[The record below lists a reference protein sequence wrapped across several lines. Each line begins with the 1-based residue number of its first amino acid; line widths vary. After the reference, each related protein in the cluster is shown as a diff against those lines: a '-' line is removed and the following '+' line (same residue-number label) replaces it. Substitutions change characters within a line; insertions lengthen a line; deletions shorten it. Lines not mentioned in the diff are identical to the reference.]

1 MRLVDL
7 LLVVPFLVVLLVLSA
22 YLGQGKPLRVGII
35 LALLIWVG
43 LARIVRGVFLSLREK
58 EFVEAAKAAGAGDLR
73 IMFRHMLPSTIG
85 PIVVTL
91 TLLIAAA
98 ILIEAALSFLGFGVQ
113 PPTPALGKLIADG
126 QGEGFWV
133 LVARDVPRDRDR
145 ARRPRHQ
152 LRRRRASR
160 CARPHAATA
169 CLRGG
174 ELVPDPILELRN
186 LTVEFATEDGVV
198 HAVTEVSYDL
208 HPGEILGIVG
218 ESGSGKS
225 VSMLAVL
232 GLIPMPPGR
241 IASGEALYKGKNLLE
256 MPKSELRKLRGGE
269 IAMIFQDPMTCLNPV
284 LTIGYQISEAVM
296 IHNPGTGDGDAM
308 KRAVELLDL
317 VGVPYPERRVEQY
330 PHEFSGGM
338 RQRAMIAMAIA
349 NNPSVLVADEPT
361 TALDVT
367 IQAQIVEVL
376 KTAQRETHAA
386 TVLITHDLGLIAE
399 LADRVVVMYAGRVV
413 ELGDV
418 YTIFNSPAAPVHH
431 RADEQSRAARY
442 GPGAARA
449 YPGPAAEHGQST
461 AGLRLPPAL
470 RALAG
475 ARSVQDGHSGAADIR
490 RGRRAPLRLPLRR

>member
-1 MRLVDL
+1 
-7 LLVVPFLVVLLVLSA
+7 
-22 YLGQGKPLRVGII
+22 
-35 LALLIWVG
+35 
-43 LARIVRGVFLSLREK
+43 
-58 EFVEAAKAAGAGDLR
+58 
-73 IMFRHMLPSTIG
+73 
-85 PIVVTL
+85 
-91 TLLIAAA
+91 
-98 ILIEAALSFLGFGVQ
+98 
-113 PPTPALGKLIADG
+113 
-126 QGEGFWV
+126 
-133 LVARDVPRDRDR
+133 
-145 ARRPRHQ
+145 
-152 LRRRRASR
+152 
-160 CARPHAATA
+160 
-169 CLRGG
+169 
-174 ELVPDPILELRN
+174 VPDPILELRD

-225 VSMLAVL
+225 VSMLAIL

-256 MPKSELRKLRGGE
+256 MPKRELRKLRGGE

-317 VGVPYPERRVEQY
+317 VGVPYPDRRVEQY

-418 YTIFNSPAAPVHH
+418 YTIFNSPGHPYTIGLMNSLARLDTDQERLEPIPGQPPSLVNRPPGCAFHPRCAHSQGREVCRTDIPELRIFGEGGEH
-431 RADEQSRAARY
+431 RSACHFSDELAARHVV
-442 GPGAARA
+442 GIGAE
-449 YPGPAAEHGQST
+449 PS
-461 AGLRLPPAL
+461 
-470 RALAG
+470 
-475 ARSVQDGHSGAADIR
+475 
-490 RGRRAPLRLPLRR
+490 